1 MCLLNFAGKY
11 FYSTAMENINTAIL
25 TINYFMA
32 DITTSSPAKSKHG
45 VIRYST
51 RVDMTPMVDLGFLLI
66 TFFIFTAVVEKP
78 SAMRL
83 LLPKDGPDTN
93 VPKSKTITVLSGN
106 NNSIVCYE
114 GFADESPDAHYFNI
128 NAANTGLR
136 DFIFEKQKQMRDAGI
151 SPDSLIVIIK
161 PGEESDYGQLMHVLD
176 EMAIC
181 EIKRHAMAK
190 QDEWD
195 KELLSRKH

>member
-1 MCLLNFAGKY
+1 
-11 FYSTAMENINTAIL
+11 
-25 TINYFMA
+25 MA
-32 DITTSSPAKSKHG
+32 DIITSSPGKSKHG

-66 TFFIFTAVVEKP
+66 TFFIFTAIVERP
-78 SAMRL
+78 RAMKL
-83 LLPKDGPDTN
+83 LVPKEGPVTD

-114 GFADESPDAHYFNI
+114 GFANEKPVTHYFNI
-128 NAANTGLR
+128 SAGNTGLR
-136 DFIFEKQKQMRDAGI
+136 DYIFGKQKQMSNAGV
-151 SPDSLIVIIK
+151 SPDSLIVVIK
-161 PGEESDYGQLMHVLD
+161 PGEESDYRQLMHVLD

-181 EIKRHAMAK
+181 DIKRHALAK

-195 KELLSRKH
+195 KELLSAKH